1 MKFWKKI
8 FLYSV
13 TLTIILITGIGVIFI
28 EKMHYSNLERTITD
42 AIENQQNIINSIYLS
57 YDTNPLINF
66 EMSVDNIE
74 LILRN
79 YVYSNVSNIENI
91 QIFSLQ
97 NELITS
103 TREYKPEGIN
113 ELLEKINGSEKLF
126 TIRDDNGKKVL
137 LVGSEFKIQN
147 NDYKLVLTKDINYL
161 YREKIENYKLFFILS
176 ILINIFLVIGMYII
190 SKRVTKPIVKL
201 ADLSVK
207 ISNGK
212 YDNRAEDIGRKDEV
226 GILAKNFNNM
236 LESLQSKM
244 NELED
249 MNIEKERFINNL
261 THEIKTPITSI
272 IGYSDLLLKANIN
285 DEIKEKALSYINS
298 EGRRLENLSSTL
310 IKLTR
315 IKNETIELEEV
326 NVKNSIDQ
334 AINALRNK
342 LESKNIHLK
351 VNVDIKESYIIAE
364 KQLTVV
370 LIKNILENAIK
381 ASKYNDNIDILILK
395 KQEEYSEV
403 KIKDYGSGIPK
414 EDLEKILEP
423 FYMVDKARDRS
434 QNGMGLG
441 LSICSEICNLF
452 NIKLRIDSKE
462 EIGTEVILTFNNI

>member
-91 QIFSLQ
+91 QIFSLE

-103 TREYKPEGIN
+103 TREYKTEGIN

-126 TIRDDNGKKVL
+126 TIRNDNGKKVL

-161 YREKIENYKLFFILS
+161 YKEKRENYKVFFILS
-176 ILINIFLVIGMYII
+176 ILINIFLIIGMYII

-207 ISNGK
+207 ISNGQ

-249 MNIEKERFINNL
+249 INIEKERFINNL

-351 VNVDIKESYIIAE
+351 VNIDIKESYIIAE
-364 KQLTVV
+364 KQLMVV

-381 ASKYNDNIDILILK
+381 ASKHNNNINISISRN
-395 KQEEYSEV
+395 QEGYSEV
-403 KIKDYGSGIPK
+403 RIKDYGSGIPK

-434 QNGMGLG
+434 QNGIGLG